1 MLQNKLNLLS
11 YIIILG
17 IDIKIKDYMEQG
29 HQEKGAS
36 ILNE

>member
-1 MLQNKLNLLS
+1 MLENKLNLLS

-17 IDIKIKDYMEQG
+17 IDIEMKDYMEQG
-29 HQEKGAS
+29 HHEKGAS